1 MAAVEVSPQRRLA
14 RRRGDG
20 YSTCAETPGEERR
33 TFQRPTLEG
42 VGTASLQTASF
53 RRRNAEAARLRSGEA
68 EADAVLQG
76 SMSLPRSGGP
86 KCALL
91 EERACVRVSELRA
104 RERMPRRQETGQ
116 QSTRTTRERV
126 RVLIT
131 GGRIQRRIQALAK
144 EIRRDFQAEPLHLV
158 SVLKGGVFF
167 LTDLARNIPG
177 EVSFDFIAVSSYGQ
191 KTHSSGQ
198 ARLTRDLDSSIEGK
212 TVIVVEDILDTGM
225 TLQYL
230 LRLFQQRKPKHLRVA
245 VLLDKPDR
253 RIAAVHAD
261 YVGFS
266 IPNEFVVGYGL
277 DYAER
282 YRNLPYV
289 GVLLLGP
296 GLKEKPAED

>member
-1 MAAVEVSPQRRLA
+1 MKKRQK
-14 RRRGDG
+14 
-20 YSTCAETPGEERR
+20 T
-33 TFQRPTLEG
+33 
-42 VGTASLQTASF
+42 
-53 RRRNAEAARLRSGEA
+53 
-68 EADAVLQG
+68 
-76 SMSLPRSGGP
+76 
-86 KCALL
+86 
-91 EERACVRVSELRA
+91 
-104 RERMPRRQETGQ
+104 RQESTGV
-116 QSTRTTRERV
+116 TRERV
-126 RVLIT
+126 KVLIT
-131 GGRIQRRIQALAK
+131 GGRIQRRIQALAQ
-144 EIRRDFQAEPLHLV
+144 EIRRDFPGEPLHLV

-177 EVSFDFIAVSSYGQ
+177 EVSFDFIAVSSYGE

-198 ARLTRDLDSSIEGK
+198 VRLTRDLDSSIEGK

-245 VLLDKPDR
+245 VLLDKPER
-253 RIAAVHAD
+253 RIAAVRAD

-296 GLKEKPAED
+296 GLKKKPAED

>member
-1 MAAVEVSPQRRLA
+1 MPQPQKIQRR
-14 RRRGDG
+14 
-20 YSTCAETPGEERR
+20 
-33 TFQRPTLEG
+33 
-42 VGTASLQTASF
+42 
-53 RRRNAEAARLRSGEA
+53 AAGAQKES
-68 EADAVLQG
+68 
-76 SMSLPRSGGP
+76 
-86 KCALL
+86 
-91 EERACVRVSELRA
+91 
-104 RERMPRRQETGQ
+104 
-116 QSTRTTRERV
+116 V

-131 GGRIQRRIQALAK
+131 GGRIQKRIQALAM
-144 EIRRDFQAEPLHLV
+144 EIRKDFPGEPLHLV

-167 LTDLARNIPG
+167 LTDLARNISG

-198 ARLTRDLDSSIEGK
+198 VRLTRDLDSSIEGK

-230 LRLFQQRKPKHLRVA
+230 LRLFEQRKPKHLRVA
-245 VLLDKPDR
+245 VLLDKPER

>member
-1 MAAVEVSPQRRLA
+1 MPNRQRAGEQNSR
-14 RRRGDG
+14 
-20 YSTCAETPGEERR
+20 TP
-33 TFQRPTLEG
+33 
-42 VGTASLQTASF
+42 
-53 RRRNAEAARLRSGEA
+53 
-68 EADAVLQG
+68 
-76 SMSLPRSGGP
+76 
-86 KCALL
+86 
-91 EERACVRVSELRA
+91 
-104 RERMPRRQETGQ
+104 
-116 QSTRTTRERV
+116 RERV

-131 GGRIQRRIQALAK
+131 GARIQRRIQALAQ
-144 EIRRDFQAEPLHLV
+144 EIRRDFQGEPLHLV

-177 EVSFDFIAVSSYGQ
+177 EVSFDFIAVSSYGE

-198 ARLTRDLDSSIEGK
+198 VRLTRDLDSSIEGK

-245 VLLDKPDR
+245 VLLDKPER

-289 GVLLLGP
+289 GVLLIGP
-296 GLKEKPAED
+296 GLKKKPAED

>member
-1 MAAVEVSPQRRLA
+1 MPKRQKIVEQL
-14 RRRGDG
+14 
-20 YSTCAETPGEERR
+20 ERR
-33 TFQRPTLEG
+33 PQERVKVLIKG
-42 VGTASLQTASF
+42 
-53 RRRNAEAARLRSGEA
+53 ARLQKRI
-68 EADAVLQG
+68 
-76 SMSLPRSGGP
+76 
-86 KCALL
+86 
-91 EERACVRVSELRA
+91 
-104 RERMPRRQETGQ
+104 RE
-116 QSTRTTRERV
+116 
-126 RVLIT
+126 
-131 GGRIQRRIQALAK
+131 LAK
-144 EIRRDFQAEPLHLV
+144 EIRRDYPGEPLHLV

-198 ARLTRDLDSSIEGK
+198 VRLTRDLDSSIEGK

-230 LRLFQQRKPKHLRVA
+230 LKLFEQRKPKHLRVA
-245 VLLDKPDR
+245 VLLDKPER
-253 RIAAVHAD
+253 RIAPVQAD

-289 GVLLLGP
+289 GVLLIGP
-296 GLKEKPAED
+296 RLKKKPPED